1 MFGLPEPCI
10 IHKVLAKAELLKF
23 LNLSNEKRTL
33 LENEIKRLTFIA
45 EISPASLHIQTG
57 QEKKMLFVLQ
67 VELKNQDIVP
77 ECLISLAKGIKQNL
91 LFVLTNTQDQAK
103 LAIFEQEL
111 FQTAWQTIEEINVP
125 LEGIDIDQVWQNLV
139 LSIGG
144 FNLEKQNTLAQQI
157 TLNAQKITLSKKINL
172 LENKRNKEV
181 QSKKK
186 LALHKEIQLLQAELQ
201 NL

>member
-1 MFGLPEPCI
+1 MFGLPEACI

-23 LNLSNEKRTL
+23 LNLSKEKRTL

-45 EISPASLHIQTG
+45 EISPASLHIQAG
-57 QEKKMLFVLQ
+57 QEKKILFVLQ
-67 VELKNQDIVP
+67 AELKNQDISP
-77 ECLISLAKGIKQNL
+77 ECLISLAKGIKQHFI
-91 LFVLTNTQDQAK
+91 FVVINPQEQAK
-103 LAIFEQEL
+103 LVIFEQEL
-111 FQTAWQTIEEINVP
+111 FQTAWQEKEEINVP

-144 FNLEKQNTLAQQI
+144 FSLEKQNTLAQQI
-157 TLNAQKITLSKKINL
+157 ALNAQKLSLSKKINL

-181 QSKKK
+181 QPKKK
-186 LALHKEIQLLQAELQ
+186 LALHKEIQKLQAELQ

>member
-23 LNLSNEKRTL
+23 LNLSNEKRAL

-45 EISPASLHIQTG
+45 EISPASLNIQAG

-67 VELKNQDIVP
+67 VELKNQDIFP

-91 LFVLTNTQDQAK
+91 LFVLINPQEQAK
-103 LAIFEQEL
+103 LAIFAQEL
-111 FQTAWQTIEEINVP
+111 FQTAWQEKDKVNIP

-139 LSIGG
+139 LFIGG
-144 FNLEKQNTLAQQI
+144 FSLEKQNTLAQQI
-157 TLNAQKITLSKKINL
+157 TVNAKKQALLKKINL

-181 QSKKK
+181 QAKKK
-186 LALHKEIQLLQAELQ
+186 FALHKKIQALQADLQ